1 MKELI
6 NKIRKSRIFSL
17 ICILLFISICFGI
30 GAAAAYIN
38 HESDPTDVAS
48 NYFRAFVAMDYNK
61 MYSYI
66 DKEDAYVEKTLYTK
80 KMENLRKQ
88 YTIDS
93 YDINKPETKDGQKSV
108 TIKCKNDE
116 TGKTKD
122 FVVKITS
129 KRKGLN
135 IVPDFYVNI
144 DDILTNNFQ
153 VTLPAGN
160 ELQLNGITI
169 TNSNAKVSKNS
180 SGQEV
185 YLFNKTLKGN
195 YKAVA
200 TNAIYAMVKT
210 LNVSKDNTKLDLSKF
225 QLVANDNYTKI
236 INKNCD
242 SLVDQFYKAVR
253 TKDSKRKELL
263 KLFSTKKT
271 KNKVS
276 SLVDQS
282 MEITYPSD
290 DRNVSK
296 LKVIDMKINK
306 KDSKIVYNKKNKEY
320 TLTYKYSYSYVSSTD
335 TSLTSSYI
343 YSISGKC
350 DSQLTVVYTADKNQ
364 VKIKNIKLK
373 NKDKKSQ

>member
-1 MKELI
+1 
-6 NKIRKSRIFSL
+6 
-17 ICILLFISICFGI
+17 
-30 GAAAAYIN
+30 
-38 HESDPTDVAS
+38 
-48 NYFRAFVAMDYNK
+48 
-61 MYSYI
+61 
-66 DKEDAYVEKTLYTK
+66 
-80 KMENLRKQ
+80 
-88 YTIDS
+88 
-93 YDINKPETKDGQKSV
+93 
-108 TIKCKNDE
+108 
-116 TGKTKD
+116 
-122 FVVKITS
+122 
-129 KRKGLN
+129 
-135 IVPDFYVNI
+135 
-144 DDILTNNFQ
+144 
-153 VTLPAGN
+153 
-160 ELQLNGITI
+160 
-169 TNSNAKVSKNS
+169 
-180 SGQEV
+180 
-185 YLFNKTLKGN
+185 
-195 YKAVA
+195 
-200 TNAIYAMVKT
+200 MVKT
-210 LNVSKDNTKLDLSKF
+210 LNVNKDDTKLDLSKI
-225 QLVANDNYTKI
+225 QPVANDNYTKI

-242 SLVDQFYKAVR
+242 SFVDQFYKAVR